1 MDSVQT
7 LVTDVERDL
16 LLEITTHLKQNK
28 LSGEQA
34 QELARSFLAVL
45 PVQDKEE
52 LLTKLKKL
60 GEEFPEAQS
69 VFLKYAK
76 EDELHARDQKLSQ
89 MALHIKSGNIE
100 QALKVAKS

>member
-1 MDSVQT
+1 MDTQSF
-7 LVTDVERDL
+7 VTAVERDL
-16 LLEITTHLKQNK
+16 LDQITTHLKQSKMTGEEARK
-28 LSGEQA
+28 LA
-34 QELARSFLAVL
+34 KDFLAVL

-52 LLTKLKKL
+52 LLGKLKKL

-76 EDELHARDQKLSQ
+76 EDEMNTRDQKLSQ

-100 QALKVAKS
+100 KALEVAKK